1 MNINITLSHKAIF
14 GIEPPEINKL
24 LEGISSETVL
34 CYLAILNSM
43 EHSNYSFEE
52 MFAFLSRNW
61 SRQKTY
67 ELSFSIFKY
76 LNISSSSTKNIKILS
91 RKIICSWIDY
101 ELNNFR
107 SIKTNDTT
115 PEEEFRLF
123 QVYIIFHEKIGIKLD
138 GLMENPPADQKLWF
152 QSHTWPL
159 LLSQYGYNYRCYNSF
174 ELHRSMCL
182 LDTISKDSKLS
193 GALDEFLDNK
203 DKSSYIAFNYDLFQI
218 IQLANTKK
226 PNSRIPRISFTLD
239 NISDDFLRN
248 MSLECSKIGN
258 LKNLSVLK
266 SPLLKRDDGSYVVLD
281 WSFLSNQ
288 TYLGLLFD
296 LFYNSKINES
306 FNSFAEFKNYVGKT
320 IIEQRVFVPIIKL
333 IFDHKHTVKIFDTED
348 SQGIPD
354 AYVRENNSLFI
365 FEFKDALLNFKSYA
379 NSSFEDFKNEIDKKL
394 IRNEKEEDRG
404 IGQLIKCID
413 HLNENLYSLDDF
425 TVKKKR
431 RNIVVYPILVITDF
445 MLTLDGVNDY
455 LANYF
460 NSNIK
465 ANNFKRVESP
475 VIITLDFLYRNI
487 AYIKSEGLDKLLLRY
502 NKKIKNQKKSFGK
515 ITAYE
520 YFKCFGDFT
529 RHMEPKDKS
538 WYSKNS
544 ENTKELLRGLELKY
558 DTV

>member
-1 MNINITLSHKAIF
+1 MNLNITLSFKAIF
-14 GIEPPEINKL
+14 GIDPPEIEEL

-43 EHSNYSFEE
+43 EHSNYSFDK

-61 SRQKTY
+61 SRQTIY

-115 PEEEFRLF
+115 PEEEFQLF
-123 QVYIIFHEKIGIKLD
+123 QVYIIFHEKIGNKLD
-138 GLMENPPADQKLWF
+138 RLMENPPADQKLWF

-203 DKSSYIAFNYDLFQI
+203 DKSSYIAFNYDLFRI

-258 LKNLSVLK
+258 LNNLSVLK

-306 FNSFAEFKNYVGKT
+306 FKSFAEFKNYVGKT

-333 IFDHKHTVKIFDTED
+333 IFDHKHTIKIFDTKD

-379 NSSFEDFKNEIDKKL
+379 NSSYEDFKNEIDKKL

-413 HLNENLYSLDDF
+413 HLNENIYSLDDF

-487 AYIKSEGLDKLLLRY
+487 SYIKSEGLDKLLLRY

-520 YFKCFGDFT
+520 YVKCFGDFT

-544 ENTKELLRGLELKY
+544 ENTKKLMKGLELKY
-558 DTV
+558 KNI